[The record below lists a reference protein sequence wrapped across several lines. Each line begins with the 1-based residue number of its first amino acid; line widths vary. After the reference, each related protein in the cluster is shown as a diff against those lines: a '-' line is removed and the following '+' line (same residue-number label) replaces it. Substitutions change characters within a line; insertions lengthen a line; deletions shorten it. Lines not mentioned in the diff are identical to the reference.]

1 MPRVMNTSI
10 ALDRSSTTSPFQRTA
25 HATCPLCEGTEFM
38 EIRTEDATKHSLY
51 QSNLPQTVAWI
62 GCDRCGHLFT
72 EGYFEKEALQT
83 LLSKASTS
91 PLSAHEV
98 EERRAHAAKIVDRV
112 SQIRGSIE
120 GRWLDVGTGRGALM
134 TTAAEFGYD
143 AIGVDLLAERTEP
156 LVEMGYDARTIAFE
170 DFEDATG
177 FDVISL
183 DGTLAHMPF
192 PRRILA
198 HALKMMR
205 PGGVIFFSMPNVDT
219 HAWKRMDAEAQN
231 PHWTDLEH
239 CHNFSRGHLY
249 WLLGQMGFQP
259 CHYMAS
265 TETPAGMEVCA
276 WRSEDLDSQG

>member
-1 MPRVMNTSI
+1 
-10 ALDRSSTTSPFQRTA
+10 
-25 HATCPLCEGTEFM
+25 
-38 EIRTEDATKHSLY
+38 TEDATHHALHQSSLP
-51 QSNLPQTVAWI
+51 SSVAWI

-72 EGYFEKEALQT
+72 DGYFDKDALRA
-83 LLSKASTS
+83 LLSKASTA
-91 PLSAHEV
+91 PLSALEV
-98 EERRAHAAKIVDRV
+98 EERRAHSAKIVDRV

-120 GRWLDVGTGRGALM
+120 GRWLDVGTGRGSLM

-143 AIGVDLLAERTEP
+143 AVGVDLLAARTEP
-156 LVEMGYDARTIAFE
+156 LVEMGYDARSIAFE

-192 PRRILA
+192 PRRALA

-205 PGGVIFFSMPNVDT
+205 PGGVIFISTPNVDT

-231 PHWTDLEH
+231 PYWSDLEH

-265 TETPAGMEVCA
+265 SETPAGMEVCA
-276 WRSEDLDSQG
+276 WRSEDLDAQS